1 VNHSPIVVGVDE
13 SDAAPRALTLAHEL
27 AAAFDAPCHLV
38 HAVRSPWTSA
48 PVPDATLAESF
59 EAAMVDAARVRIQA
73 ALREQVTKEALRH
86 IDVRLGRAAV
96 ELNQAAE
103 ELDAQ
108 VIVIGGKR
116 HSTFGRWF
124 GSSTGHGLA
133 RLSERPVVVAGPS
146 VSPVKR
152 VLAAVDLSD
161 TGKAVLGIAQT
172 YAAALHAELRAITVI
187 EPLPIAPGAT
197 QSVDPDEYYRWAETH
212 VEQELWSHLR
222 RAGADKVTRIGHPV
236 ETLLR
241 ELTDWAADLVI
252 VGSHGRNF
260 VMRALLGS
268 VSEEL
273 LNQLPTSLLMVPP
286 LRRAGDRVRAATPQ
300 LAGAL

>member
-1 VNHSPIVVGVDE
+1 MNHSPIVVGVDE
-13 SDAAPRALTLAHEL
+13 SDAAPRALILAHEL
-27 AAAFDAPCHLV
+27 GAAFGAPCRLV
-38 HAVRSPWTSA
+38 HAVKSPWTSA
-48 PVPDATLAESF
+48 PAPDVSVAETF
-59 EAAMVDAARVRIQA
+59 EAATLEAARARIQS
-73 ALREQVTKEALRH
+73 ALREQLPEDVLRR
-86 IDVRLGRAAV
+86 IDVRLGRTTI
-96 ELNQAAE
+96 ELNEAAD

-108 VIVIGGKR
+108 AIVIGGKR

-133 RLSERPVVVAGPS
+133 RVAERPVLVAGPS
-146 VSPVKR
+146 AGPVKR
-152 VLAAVDLSD
+152 VLAAVDFSD

-172 YAAALHAELRAITVI
+172 YATALKAELRLISVI
-187 EPLPIAPGAT
+187 EPLPVTPGMTTA
-197 QSVDPDEYYRWAETH
+197 VDHDEYYRWSETQ
-212 VEQELWSHLR
+212 VASELWSR
-222 RAGADKVTRIGHPV
+222 VDFRGADKVTRIGHPV

-273 LNQLPTSLLMVPP
+273 LNQLPTSLLLVPP
-286 LRRAGDRVRAATPQ
+286 LRRAGERVHAPTPQ

>member
-1 VNHSPIVVGVDE
+1 MDHSPIVVGVDE

-27 AAAFDAPCHLV
+27 GAAFDAPCRLV

-59 EAAMVDAARVRIQA
+59 EAAMVDAARARIQV
-73 ALREQVTKEALRH
+73 ALREQVTKDALRH
-86 IDVRLGRAAV
+86 IDVRLGRTAV
-96 ELNQAAE
+96 ELNQAAD

-146 VSPVKR
+146 VSPIKR
-152 VLAAVDLSD
+152 VLAAVDLSE

-172 YAAALHAELRAITVI
+172 YATALHAELRAITVI
-187 EPLPIAPGAT
+187 EPLPMTPGAT
-197 QSVDPDEYYRWAETH
+197 QAVDPDEYYRWAETH
-212 VEQELWSHLR
+212 VEQELWSHLHR
-222 RAGADKVTRIGHPV
+222 PGTDKVTRIGHPV

-286 LRRAGDRVRAATPQ
+286 LRRAGERVRTPTPQ

>member
-1 VNHSPIVVGVDE
+1 MNHSPIVVGVDE
-13 SDAAPRALTLAHEL
+13 SDATPRALALAHEL
-27 AAAFDAPCHLV
+27 GAAFDAPCRLV

-48 PVPDATLAESF
+48 PVPDAALAESF
-59 EAAMVDAARVRIQA
+59 EAAMVDAARARIKT
-73 ALREQVTKEALRH
+73 ALRRQAPKEALRH
-86 IDVRLGRAAV
+86 IDVRLGRTAV
-96 ELNQAAE
+96 ELHQAAE
-103 ELDAQ
+103 EMDAQ
-108 VIVIGGKR
+108 AIVIGGKR

-146 VSPVKR
+146 VGPVKR
-152 VLAAVDLSD
+152 VLAAVDLSE
-161 TGKAVLGIAQT
+161 TGTAILGVAQT
-172 YAAALHAELRAITVI
+172 YASALGAELRAITVI
-187 EPLPIAPGAT
+187 EPLPVTPGAT
-197 QSVDPDEYYRWAETH
+197 QAVDPDEYYRWAESH
-212 VEQELWSHLR
+212 VEQELWSHLH
-222 RAGADKVTRIGHPV
+222 RAGTDKVTRIGHPV

-286 LRRAGDRVRAATPQ
+286 LRRAGDRVHTPTPQ

>member
-27 AAAFDAPCHLV
+27 GAAFDAPCHLV

-59 EAAMVDAARVRIQA
+59 EAATLNAARVRIQT
-73 ALREQVTKEALRH
+73 ALREQVTKGALRH
-86 IDVRLGRAAV
+86 LDVRLGRAAV

-108 VIVIGGKR
+108 AIVIGGKR

-133 RLSERPVVVAGPS
+133 RLSERPVMVAGPS
-146 VSPVKR
+146 VGPVKR
-152 VLAAVDLSD
+152 VLAAVDLSE

-172 YAAALHAELRAITVI
+172 YATALRAELRAITVI
-187 EPLPIAPGAT
+187 EPLPSTPGAT
-197 QSVDPDEYYRWAETH
+197 QAVDPDEYYRWAETH
-212 VEQELWSHLR
+212 VEKELWSHLH
-222 RAGADKVTRIGHPV
+222 RAGADKVVRIGHPV

-260 VMRALLGS
+260 FMRALLGS

-286 LRRAGDRVRAATPQ
+286 LRPAGDRVPVPSAQ
-300 LAGAL
+300 LAGAR

>member
-1 VNHSPIVVGVDE
+1 MNHSPIVVGVDE

-27 AAAFDAPCHLV
+27 GAAFEAPCHLV

-48 PVPDATLAESF
+48 PAPDAALAESF
-59 EAAMVDAARVRIQA
+59 EAAMVDAARARIQT
-73 ALREQVTKEALRH
+73 ALRRQAPKEALRH
-86 IDVRLGRAAV
+86 IDVRLGRTAV
-96 ELNQAAE
+96 ELHQAAE

-108 VIVIGGKR
+108 AIVIGGKR

-146 VSPVKR
+146 MGPIKR
-152 VLAAVDLSD
+152 VLAAVDLSE

-172 YAAALHAELRAITVI
+172 YATALHAELRSITVI
-187 EPLPIAPGAT
+187 EPLPITPGAT
-197 QSVDPDEYYRWAETH
+197 QAVDLDEYYRWAETH
-212 VEQELWSHLR
+212 VEQELWSHLHG
-222 RAGADKVTRIGHPV
+222 AGTDKVTRIGHPV

-286 LRRAGDRVRAATPQ
+286 LRRGADRVHAPTSQ
-300 LAGAL
+300 LARAL

>member
-1 VNHSPIVVGVDE
+1 MHHSPIVVGVDE
-13 SDAAPRALTLAHEL
+13 SDAAPRALALAHEL
-27 AAAFDAPCHLV
+27 GAAFDAPCRLV

-48 PVPDATLAESF
+48 PVPDAALAESF
-59 EAAMVDAARVRIQA
+59 EAAMVDAARARIKT
-73 ALREQVTKEALRH
+73 ALRRQAPKEALRH
-86 IDVRLGRAAV
+86 IDVRLGRTAV
-96 ELNQAAE
+96 ELHQAADE
-103 ELDAQ
+103 MDAQ
-108 VIVIGGKR
+108 AIVIGGKR

-146 VSPVKR
+146 VGPVKR
-152 VLAAVDLSD
+152 VLAAVDLSE
-161 TGKAVLGIAQT
+161 TGTAILGVAQT
-172 YAAALHAELRAITVI
+172 YASALGAELRAITVI
-187 EPLPIAPGAT
+187 EPLPVTPGAT
-197 QSVDPDEYYRWAETH
+197 QAVDPDEYYRWAESH
-212 VEQELWSHLR
+212 VEQELWSHLH
-222 RAGADKVTRIGHPV
+222 RAGTDKVTRIGHPV

-268 VSEEL
+268 VSEEF

-286 LRRAGDRVRAATPQ
+286 LRRAGDRVHTPTPQ

>member
-1 VNHSPIVVGVDE
+1 MNHSPIVVGVDE
-13 SDAAPRALTLAHEL
+13 SDAAPRALALAHEL
-27 AAAFDAPCHLV
+27 GAAFHAPCRLV

-48 PVPDATLAESF
+48 PVPDATLAESL
-59 EAAMVDAARVRIQA
+59 EAAMVDGARARIQTT
-73 ALREQVTKEALRH
+73 LRKQVPKEALRH
-86 IDVRLGRAAV
+86 IDVRLGRTAV
-96 ELNQAAE
+96 ELHQAAE

-108 VIVIGGKR
+108 AIVIGGKR

-146 VSPVKR
+146 VGPIKR
-152 VLAAVDLSD
+152 VLAAVDLSE
-161 TGKAVLGIAQT
+161 TGTAILGIAQT
-172 YAAALHAELRAITVI
+172 YASALRADLRAITVI
-187 EPLPIAPGAT
+187 EPLPVTPGAT
-197 QSVDPDEYYRWAETH
+197 QAVDPDEYYRWAESH
-212 VEQELWSHLR
+212 VEQELWSHLH
-222 RAGADKVTRIGHPV
+222 RAGTDKVTRIGHPV

-286 LRRAGDRVRAATPQ
+286 LRRAGERVHSPTPQ